1 MIWKCFC
8 KWKIDLNEKN
18 KNLEKGNRRP
28 VVQRLEQT
36 ACRLACMH
44 CRSVAEANDVSFG
57 VCARCRSRVGSNGVS
72 FVRMER
78 PVVRISKKRRVV
90 SCDRTICRSCPLK
103 PNFPLNK
110 TTSFWTCKT
119 TPFCLCPAA
128 PVAPL
133 FLLLSSA
140 LPPFATEISLSHLS
154 LSHSDHLPSS
164 SLFPVDRR
172 RPRR

>member
-1 MIWKCFC
+1 MGIEQKSVKKKIELNEENQIWKT
-8 KWKIDLNEKN
+8 ET
-18 KNLEKGNRRP
+18 ERS

-57 VCARCRSRVGSNGVS
+57 VCACCRSRVGSNGVS

-103 PNFPLNK
+103 PNSSINK
-110 TTSFWTCKT
+110 TTSF
-119 TPFCLCPAA
+119 
-128 PVAPL
+128 
-133 FLLLSSA
+133 
-140 LPPFATEISLSHLS
+140 
-154 LSHSDHLPSS
+154 
-164 SLFPVDRR
+164 
-172 RPRR
+172 